1 MCIFFHV
8 GHNSSPL
15 PIIKEM
21 ALSSKQAAKIL
32 GVSVDSSLAEI
43 NKVFRQLA
51 RTCHPDLHP
60 GDKQAEAKYRRLN
73 EAFTVLSTIKENA
86 RRKRGMEEDI
96 LENEFERWIKKL
108 DPQKRKNIKRQI
120 RRHKKKDDA

>member
-1 MCIFFHV
+1 
-8 GHNSSPL
+8 
-15 PIIKEM
+15 M

-32 GVSVDSSLAEI
+32 GVSVDASLAEI
-43 NKVFRQLA
+43 NKVFRQRA

-60 GDKQAEAKYRRLN
+60 GDTEAEAMYRRLN

-96 LENEFERWIKKL
+96 LDNEFERWIRKL
-108 DPQKRKNIKRQI
+108 DPQKRKNIRRQV
-120 RRHKKKDDA
+120 RRHKKKDDV